1 MLLRISLIIAIVAG
15 LAAGA
20 LSHFKVAPK
29 INELQ
34 VNNEQLT
41 QERDT
46 AQAGERAAK
55 KDAREAKN
63 RLEEANKEIATLT
76 NDLAV
81 VSARAEQQERRA
93 NKASQQL
100 EVVTGE
106 RNEAQR
112 ELAAWR
118 ATSLTPDKIQEVV
131 DSLKKVTEE
140 RDAFVAE
147 NTVLLRSNNKL
158 QSKLNLLVDP
168 TYRVPL
174 PAGLQGKVVAVDPK
188 WDFVVLNIGSQ
199 DRVLEGGEMLINR
212 DGKLIAKVRI
222 TSVEP
227 NRSIANIM
235 PDWKL
240 GEVKEGDL
248 ALH

>member
-1 MLLRISLIIAIVAG
+1 MLLRISLIIAVIAG

-29 INELQ
+29 INDLVTQNGQLQ
-34 VNNEQLT
+34 

-63 RLEEANKEIATLT
+63 RLDEATKEIASLT
-76 NDLAV
+76 NELSV
-81 VSARAEQQERRA
+81 VSAKAVQQEQRA
-93 NKASQQL
+93 NKASQAL
-100 EVVTGE
+100 ENTTRE
-106 RNEAQR
+106 RNEAQQ
-112 ELAAWR
+112 ELAQWR
-118 ATSLTPDKIQEVV
+118 ATGLSPDQIQKTVET
-131 DSLKKVTEE
+131 LKNITKE
-140 RDAFVAE
+140 RDVYLSE
-147 NTVLLRSNNKL
+147 NNLLLRNNSKL
-158 QSKLNLLVDP
+158 QSKLALLVDP
-168 TYRVPL
+168 TYEVPL
-174 PAGLQGKVVAVDPK
+174 PPGLKGKVIAVDPK
-188 WDFVVLNIGSQ
+188 WDFVVLDIGSQ
-199 DRVLEGGEMLINR
+199 QRVLEGGEMLINR